1 MKGKEKDFTLLDPN
15 LAKARH
21 NRVQFLL
28 DDEEYATL
36 EVAAEMQATK
46 AGELAGVMFRKHIL
60 PRLSDEV
67 RRLQKAPETTSVD
80 ALKSQSA
87 NAANDLRAARPE
99 PIQNHSLS
107 SGDNLPSPA
116 KDKAVEP

>member
-36 EVAAEMQATK
+36 EIAAELQATK

-60 PRLSDEV
+60 PRLREEV
-67 RRLQKAPETTSVD
+67 RRLREVPETTAGD
-80 ALKSQSA
+80 ALRSQSA
-87 NAANDLRAARPE
+87 NVTSDTSVARPE
-99 PIQNHSLS
+99 PVQNHSLS
-107 SGDNLPSPA
+107 SGA
-116 KDKAVEP
+116 